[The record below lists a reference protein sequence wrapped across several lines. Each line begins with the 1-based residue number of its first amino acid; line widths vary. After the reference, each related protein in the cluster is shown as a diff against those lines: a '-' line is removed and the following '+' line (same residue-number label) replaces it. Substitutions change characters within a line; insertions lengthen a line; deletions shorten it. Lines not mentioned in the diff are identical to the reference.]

1 MSNPLSRANRIV
13 KKHVDY
19 HRKWKDAGL
28 SKAEYFKLL
37 RYPGGYLQPTTVN
50 FRGSVTHFASPFWFL
65 HSVQEI
71 FIDEVYKFAPE
82 RSDPTI
88 IDCGANIGLSA
99 IYFKTRWPDA
109 KLIAFEPDPSVFDLL
124 QKNVKERN
132 LAAVDAQNAAI
143 WIDDSK
149 LRFEVEGALGG
160 KLSDAAA
167 DGRQQ
172 IEVQAFRLRDLLD
185 SPVDFLKIDIEGAEY
200 TVLRDCRD
208 RLQNVRNLFV
218 EYHAAPDEP
227 QRLNEMLSWF
237 SEAGFRYYI
246 SEASQLQPHPF
257 ISRGGDVFEMQLNI
271 SCYRTTPARA

>member
-1 MSNPLSRANRIV
+1 
-13 KKHVDY
+13 
-19 HRKWKDAGL
+19 
-28 SKAEYFKLL
+28 
-37 RYPGGYLQPTTVN
+37 
-50 FRGSVTHFASPFWFL
+50 
-65 HSVQEI
+65 
-71 FIDEVYKFAPE
+71 
-82 RSDPTI
+82 
-88 IDCGANIGLSA
+88 
-99 IYFKTRWPDA
+99 
-109 KLIAFEPDPSVFDLL
+109 
-124 QKNVKERN
+124 
-132 LAAVDAQNAAI
+132 
-143 WIDDSK
+143 
-149 LRFEVEGALGG
+149 VEGALGG
-160 KLSDAAA
+160 KLSDAAG

-200 TVLRDCRD
+200 AVLKDCRD